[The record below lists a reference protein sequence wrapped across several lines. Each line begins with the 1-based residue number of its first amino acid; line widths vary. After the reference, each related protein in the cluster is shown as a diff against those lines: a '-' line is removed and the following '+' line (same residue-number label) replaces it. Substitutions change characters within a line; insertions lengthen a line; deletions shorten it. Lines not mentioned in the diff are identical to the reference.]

1 MGCRLFILDEDTCAS
16 NFMIRDSRMRS
27 MIAHEPITPFIYR
40 VNSLWNQLGIST
52 VVVIGGSGDWFDV
65 HDTVILLDN
74 YLCKD
79 MTKKAY
85 SISKQFCTGRVTFNG
100 RGLVHQ
106 LPWPCP
112 AHCRVLTKKSC
123 DQMMKRL
130 ISSNIQVNEDGSKVW
145 YTCNEQDQI
154 TSVVDLARIEQRIQH
169 KALTQ
174 GIIQV
179 IFWVLRQAQYG
190 GEDEL
195 GMIERVEHFYSIIT
209 QQGKTFCDVNKENM
223 ICSSNQAG
231 PDHSFCDTLF
241 MMPRCQDVMS
251 FINRMG
257 REFNFT
263 YKYYGN

>member
-1 MGCRLFILDEDTCAS
+1 MGCRLLILDEDTCAS

-130 ISSNIQVNEDGSKVW
+130 ISSK
-145 YTCNEQDQI
+145 
-154 TSVVDLARIEQRIQH
+154 
-169 KALTQ
+169 
-174 GIIQV
+174 
-179 IFWVLRQAQYG
+179 
-190 GEDEL
+190 
-195 GMIERVEHFYSIIT
+195 HFSY
-209 QQGKTFCDVNKENM
+209 TFCFADVEAAPHYFLRIK
-223 ICSSNQAG
+223 SSQVCKRRDCFSGIDN
-231 PDHSFCDTLF
+231 
-241 MMPRCQDVMS
+241 
-251 FINRMG
+251 
-257 REFNFT
+257 
-263 YKYYGN
+263 